1 VAIKCELVEMA
12 CTGGEVAPAVALFGE
27 DADGEGDDAGLRAA
41 GTR

>member
-1 VAIKCELVEMA
+1 MGFSGKLVH
-12 CTGGEVAPAVALFGE
+12 TGGEVAPAVALFGE